1 MEFAKHR
8 LDTSRKMN
16 TKQSWTEK
24 NSKPVQ
30 HCYPAKWGQY
40 RNKMQRQGAL
50 VNNTKL
56 FKAFHLIQTQRI
68 ISWECLLWPFPYL
81 EAPFIFRLTTADC
94 YSLKLFQL
102 TLAADPVP
110 QGPLCTPSLGHWH
123 CIDTNTEIFTFL
135 QPYFSTLLKAGFPS
149 SFKKKKW
156 KYGSAL
162 QLHVSSRTESHKWF

>member
-1 MEFAKHR
+1 
-8 LDTSRKMN
+8 
-16 TKQSWTEK
+16 
-24 NSKPVQ
+24 
-30 HCYPAKWGQY
+30 
-40 RNKMQRQGAL
+40 MQRQGAL

-56 FKAFHLIQTQRI
+56 FKAFLLIQTQRI

-94 YSLKLFQL
+94 YSLKVFQL

-135 QPYFSTLLKAGFPS
+135 QPYFSTLLKAADRIPF
-149 SFKKKKW
+149 F
-156 KYGSAL
+156 L
-162 QLHVSSRTESHKWF
+162 QKERMKIWICFTVTCKLQNREPQVILEFLISMHTPYVSVR